1 MSNEKHVEKLQKW
14 RKKHS
19 VFTNCKAG
27 SEARGPGSYTG
38 TAQSRT
44 AVVLETQREKLAY
57 RRILFF
63 RCDPQTR
70 MHAHAH
76 THYIYIY
83 IFIFLCCFADDFL
96 AQSQST

>member
-44 AVVLETQREKLAY
+44 AVVLETQRK
-57 RRILFF
+57 ISIQK
-63 RCDPQTR
+63 D
-70 MHAHAH
+70 
-76 THYIYIY
+76 
-83 IFIFLCCFADDFL
+83 FIF
-96 AQSQST
+96 QM